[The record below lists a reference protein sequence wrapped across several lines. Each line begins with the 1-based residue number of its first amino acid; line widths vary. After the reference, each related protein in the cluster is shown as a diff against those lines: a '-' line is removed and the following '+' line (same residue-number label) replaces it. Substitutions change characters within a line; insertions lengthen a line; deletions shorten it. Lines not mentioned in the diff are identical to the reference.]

1 MDCERR
7 EYPHTYFFMSPIS
20 MLNRINGE
28 ENIFLTG
35 TKTFVLCFLKQ
46 YCRTTN
52 DLKEHFEEAFPGG
65 KVEVIAIR
73 LGYNVA
79 KLEWVYDQ
87 LKKAKS
93 ALQFCRK
100 QEAIGKGTI
109 KISLK
114 LQSNWRP
121 RQYFFKNHFRTCLP
135 SWHSMLP
142 VLLVVL
148 YASGTQDARLGILQ
162 RRGGQ
167 IPTRI
172 WGEIDFALTRLTQAL

>member
-1 MDCERR
+1 M
-7 EYPHTYFFMSPIS
+7 
-20 MLNRINGE
+20 
-28 ENIFLTG
+28 TG
-35 TKTFVLCFLKQ
+35 ITITFVFRLLKQ

-93 ALQFCRK
+93 ALQFCRN

-114 LQSNWRP
+114 LQSN
-121 RQYFFKNHFRTCLP
+121 
-135 SWHSMLP
+135 
-142 VLLVVL
+142 
-148 YASGTQDARLGILQ
+148 
-162 RRGGQ
+162 
-167 IPTRI
+167 
-172 WGEIDFALTRLTQAL
+172 

>member
-1 MDCERR
+1 M
-7 EYPHTYFFMSPIS
+7 
-20 MLNRINGE
+20 
-28 ENIFLTG
+28 TG
-35 TKTFVLCFLKQ
+35 AITFVLCLLKQ

-93 ALQFCRK
+93 ALQFCRN

-109 KISLK
+109 KILLK
-114 LQSNWRP
+114 LHSNLAT
-121 RQYFFKNHFRTCLP
+121 KIE
-135 SWHSMLP
+135 
-142 VLLVVL
+142 LL
-148 YASGTQDARLGILQ
+148 
-162 RRGGQ
+162 
-167 IPTRI
+167 
-172 WGEIDFALTRLTQAL
+172 